1 MMPPTAH
8 AFSPGST
15 DPARRH
21 PNTRG
26 RPAPQRLCLAVLCAL
41 TATTASAADSEK
53 TLDTVVISGS
63 WVEVSPFDVPYS
75 VDGVR
80 LDTNGGQGMRVN
92 VSEVLGSVPGVVVQ
106 NRQNYAQDLQ
116 ISVRGFG
123 ARAAFGVRGVK
134 LISDGIPATNPDGQ
148 GQAATFNLDAAE
160 RIEVLRGPF
169 ATVYGNHAGGVIQLF
184 SRDGKGAPRIRG
196 SVFAGEH
203 GTYKIGIGAE
213 GEKNGIGFVLDT
225 SRFETNGERDYSA
238 ARRDQSFAKI
248 TLAPDE
254 DSKLTLLVS
263 NLHQP
268 NTEDPLGIT
277 WATYQRDENAVEPVA
292 LQYRT
297 RKSIDHVQGGAR
309 YERRF
314 GEDRLEVQA
323 YAGER
328 EVIQYQS
335 IPKAAQGS
343 PTHAGGIID
352 FERSFHGLGLRW
364 IAQREMGAGKLTL
377 TTGVDYDSAEDDRQ
391 GYQNFIGNTLGVK
404 GALRRDEINTVTS
417 TAPYIQ
423 ATWRQ
428 SDWDWSLGVRHSNV
442 RFKVQDHYIVGPNGD
457 DSGSGRYRK
466 TTPAVGV
473 LWRATPL
480 LNLYA
485 SLGTGFETPTLGE
498 IAYSPTGGFNLGL
511 EPSTS
516 HQFELGVKAYVG
528 ENTRMNLAAFQI
540 NTDNEIVVAGAGG
553 GRSYYTNAGKT
564 LRQGLELALETELTR
579 TLSARGALTMMR
591 ATYDE
596 AFAGVPEGNDI
607 PGVPRVSAWGELAW
621 KPRAGLTT
629 AMEAVHRSAVEV
641 HDANADEAAPAYT
654 LFNLRLVTEQESG
667 PWSFS
672 QTLRLDNVF
681 DRKHVA
687 AVIIGDRN
695 GRYYEAGPGR
705 NVYGGVQASYRF

>member
-1 MMPPTAH
+1 MPPTAH

-15 DPARRH
+15 DPARLH
-21 PNTRG
+21 PSTRG

-41 TATTASAADSEK
+41 ATSTTAAADSET

-63 WVEVSPFDVPYS
+63 WVEVSPFDAPYS

-80 LDTNGGQGMRVN
+80 LDTNAGQGMRVN

-343 PTHAGGIID
+343 PTHAGGIIN

-404 GALRRDEINTVTS
+404 GA
-417 TAPYIQ
+417 
-423 ATWRQ
+423 
-428 SDWDWSLGVRHSNV
+428 
-442 RFKVQDHYIVGPNGD
+442 
-457 DSGSGRYRK
+457 
-466 TTPAVGV
+466 
-473 LWRATPL
+473 
-480 LNLYA
+480 
-485 SLGTGFETPTLGE
+485 
-498 IAYSPTGGFNLGL
+498 
-511 EPSTS
+511 
-516 HQFELGVKAYVG
+516 
-528 ENTRMNLAAFQI
+528 
-540 NTDNEIVVAGAGG
+540 
-553 GRSYYTNAGKT
+553 
-564 LRQGLELALETELTR
+564 
-579 TLSARGALTMMR
+579 
-591 ATYDE
+591 
-596 AFAGVPEGNDI
+596 
-607 PGVPRVSAWGELAW
+607 
-621 KPRAGLTT
+621 
-629 AMEAVHRSAVEV
+629 
-641 HDANADEAAPAYT
+641 
-654 LFNLRLVTEQESG
+654 
-667 PWSFS
+667 
-672 QTLRLDNVF
+672 
-681 DRKHVA
+681 
-687 AVIIGDRN
+687 
-695 GRYYEAGPGR
+695 
-705 NVYGGVQASYRF
+705 

>member
-1 MMPPTAH
+1 MSHTVQALAPTSA
-8 AFSPGST
+8 AT
-15 DPARRH
+15 ARLRAT
-21 PNTRG
+21 PLD
-26 RPAPQRLCLAVLCAL
+26 RPAPQRLCIAVLCAL
-41 TATTASAADSEK
+41 ATTCANAVDNEK
-53 TLDTVVISGS
+53 TLDAVVISGS

-80 LDTNGGQGMRVN
+80 LDSNDGLGMRVN

-148 GQAATFNLDAAE
+148 GQAATFNLDTAE

-184 SRDGKGAPRIRG
+184 SRDGKGAPRMRG
-196 SVFAGEH
+196 SVYAGEN
-203 GTYKIGIGAE
+203 GTYKLGVGAE
-213 GEKNGIGFVLDT
+213 GENNGIGFVLDT
-225 SRFETNGERDYSA
+225 SRFETDGERHYSA

-254 DSKLTLLVS
+254 DSKLTLLVNS
-263 NLHQP
+263 LHQP
-268 NTEDPLGIT
+268 DTEDPLGIT
-277 WATYQRDENAVEPVA
+277 WATYQRDENDVEPIA

-297 RKSIDHVQGGAR
+297 RKSIDHLQGGAS

-314 GEDRLEVQA
+314 GEDRLQVQA

-328 EVIQYQS
+328 KVIQYQS
-335 IPKAAQGS
+335 IPKAAQSS
-343 PTHAGGIID
+343 PIQAGGIID
-352 FERSFHGLGLRW
+352 FDRNFHGLGLRW
-364 IAQREMGAGKLTL
+364 IAQRDIGAGKLTL

-391 GYQNFIGNTLGVK
+391 GYQNFIGNELGVK

-417 TAPYIQ
+417 TDPYIQ
-423 ATWRQ
+423 ANWRLN
-428 SDWDWSLGVRHSNV
+428 DWDWSLGVRHSNV
-442 RFKVQDHYIVGPNGD
+442 RFKVKDHYIVGANGD

-480 LNLYA
+480 LNLYV

-516 HQFELGVKAYVG
+516 RQFEVGLKAYVG
-528 ENTRMNLAAFQI
+528 ENTRVNLAAFQI
-540 NTDNEIVVAGAGG
+540 NTDDEIVVAGASG
-553 GRSYYTNAGKT
+553 GRSFYTNAGKT
-564 LRQGLELALETELTR
+564 LRQGFELALETELTR
-579 TLSARGALTMMR
+579 SVSARAALTVMR

-596 AFAGVPEGNDI
+596 AFADVPKDNDI
-607 PGVPRVSAWGELAW
+607 PGVPQVSAWGELAW
-621 KPRAGLTT
+621 KPVAGLTT
-629 AMEAVHRSAVEV
+629 AMEAVYRSEVEV
-641 HDANADEAAPAYT
+641 NDANTDKAAPAYT

-667 PWSFS
+667 PWTFS
-672 QTLRLDNVF
+672 QTVRLDNVF
-681 DRKHVA
+681 DRKHISS
-687 AVIIGDRN
+687 VIIGDRN
-695 GRYYEAGPGR
+695 GRYYEPGPGR
-705 NVYGGVQASYRF
+705 NVYAGVQASYRF